1 MDCHDLSATLRG
13 RERELGRGKE
23 RERVRDRD
31 REETFYGVGV
41 IYNDNSNLV
50 CLPHKKVEHLGHGL
64 LSTSR

>member
-31 REETFYGVGV
+31 RDREETFYGVGV
-41 IYNDNSNLV
+41 IYNDN
-50 CLPHKKVEHLGHGL
+50 
-64 LSTSR
+64 